1 MSYIELQILDEEI
14 QENSEK
20 IQEKIPE
27 KIQEK
32 IPNTFLKLIK
42 KCLKILFTKQ
52 TFFVICFLIF
62 PVIEFIFGY
71 AIKDKYDCNIQLVDL
86 TTWLSVEAIILE
98 ISGIVTFLVIS
109 VNSYDCITTI
119 IASIFYIMKIAE
131 FSWQIIGLFAFFRD
145 CYVLKPNYVNNFMWF
160 AICTSYCIFFSQLF
174 IFYRVKKN

>member
-20 IQEKIPE
+20 IQEKIP
-27 KIQEK
+27 EK

-98 ISGIVTFLVIS
+98 ISGIVTF
-109 VNSYDCITTI
+109 
-119 IASIFYIMKIAE
+119 
-131 FSWQIIGLFAFFRD
+131 FS
-145 CYVLKPNYVNNFMWF
+145 NF
-160 AICTSYCIFFSQLF
+160 S
-174 IFYRVKKN
+174 